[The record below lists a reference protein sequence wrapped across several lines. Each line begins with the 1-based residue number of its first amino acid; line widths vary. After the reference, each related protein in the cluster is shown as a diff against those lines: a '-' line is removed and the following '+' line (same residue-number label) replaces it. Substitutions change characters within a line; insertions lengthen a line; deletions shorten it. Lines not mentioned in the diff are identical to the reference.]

1 MTDISV
7 GKMIWKSPPP
17 FFGVNGVI
25 TVKSKLM
32 CHLLNEISSWN
43 WRVEDPGRRHLTAH
57 HHLCVRV
64 CVCKG
69 NPLSGDDLRTL
80 LIKGQQGVTFQI
92 KCASWTITSSICLL
106 SSSKSCH
113 CLFPLLLFAAF
124 LTSSSGNLT
133 LLLTMAAVSQLVLVS
148 GLFWQINIF
157 LKSSHDLTFFHHAP
171 QIRGIIFIRAFF
183 SEKVVTVLLTYRL
196 ETVGQ
201 WLRRLISTPRQM
213 SRSLERPWR
222 EPVSDPDTVALTS
235 SLAGVLAASGERKC
249 NL

>member
-1 MTDISV
+1 MTCVHYWLKVNKGSRSKLSV
-7 GKMIWKSPPP
+7 LPEPSPPLFALCP
-17 FFGVNGVI
+17 VLKVVI
-25 TVKSKLM
+25 VY
-32 CHLLNEISSWN
+32 
-43 WRVEDPGRRHLTAH
+43 
-57 HHLCVRV
+57 
-64 CVCKG
+64 
-69 NPLSGDDLRTL
+69 
-80 LIKGQQGVTFQI
+80 F
-92 KCASWTITSSICLL
+92 
-106 SSSKSCH
+106 
-113 CLFPLLLFAAF
+113 LFPLFAAF
-124 LTSSSGNLT
+124 LTSSLGNLT